1 MTAGSATTTTA
12 VATVTSTAA
21 AGPADVLAV
30 VLLPLLSL
38 LLLLPVLS
46 ATATATATT
55 ATVPAA
61 CAALLASSS
70 TFLASASKSTNPGI
84 SWHVFFVL
92 LPLLLPLAF
101 NGDCM
106 ILQVCLPNP
115 CKTKVTL
122 SNEGNLGIPFWCNR
136 VLEIAHIYI
145 YYTYDSML
153 FVHVLAFLGL

>member
-21 AGPADVLAV
+21 AGPADVLVV

-38 LLLLPVLS
+38 LLLLPLLS
-46 ATATATATT
+46 DTATATATT

-70 TFLASASKSTNPGI
+70 TFLASANQSTNPGI
-84 SWHVFFVL
+84 SWHGFLQL
-92 LPLLLPLAF
+92 LPLLLPLAL
-101 NGDCM
+101 NDDCV
-106 ILQVCLPNP
+106 IPQVCLPNP

-122 SNEGNLGIPFWCNR
+122 SNEGKLDIPFWCNR
-136 VLEIAHIYI
+136 VLEIAHINIYI
-145 YYTYDSML
+145 CRSPLNHRIGSWAMCT
-153 FVHVLAFLGL
+153 

>member
-38 LLLLPVLS
+38 LLLRPELS
-46 ATATATATT
+46 ATAIATATT

-70 TFLASASKSTNPGI
+70 TFHASANQNTNPGI
-84 SWHVFFVL
+84 FWPGTFFLL
-92 LPLLLPLAF
+92 LPLLLPLAL

-106 ILQVCLPNP
+106 ILQVCLLNP

-122 SNEGNLGIPFWCNR
+122 SNEGKLDIPFWCNR
-136 VLEIAHIYI
+136 VLEIAQLDLHSFAY
-145 YYTYDSML
+145 
-153 FVHVLAFLGL
+153 AP

>member
-61 CAALLASSS
+61 CAAPLASSS
-70 TFLASASKSTNPGI
+70 TFVASTNQ
-84 SWHVFFVL
+84 STN
-92 LPLLLPLAF
+92 PLLLPLAL

-106 ILQVCLPNP
+106 IPQVCLPNP

-122 SNEGNLGIPFWCNR
+122 SNEGKLDIPFWCNR
-136 VLEIAHIYI
+136 VLEIAQLDLNSFAY
-145 YYTYDSML
+145 
-153 FVHVLAFLGL
+153 AP

>member
-46 ATATATATT
+46 ATATT

-70 TFLASASKSTNPGI
+70 TFLASANQSTNPGI
-84 SWHVFFVL
+84 SWQVFFLL
-92 LPLLLPLAF
+92 LPLLLPLAL

-122 SNEGNLGIPFWCNR
+122 SNEGKLDIPFWCNR
-136 VLEIAHIYI
+136 VLEIAQI
-145 YYTYDSML
+145 
-153 FVHVLAFLGL
+153 FAGGCR

>member
-70 TFLASASKSTNPGI
+70 TFLASANQSTNPGI
-84 SWHVFFVL
+84 SWHVFFLIL
-92 LPLLLPLAF
+92 LQLLLPLTL

-122 SNEGNLGIPFWCNR
+122 SNEGKLDIPFWCNR
-136 VLEIAHIYI
+136 VLEIAHVEHAQSFCWLDTACLY
-145 YYTYDSML
+145 
-153 FVHVLAFLGL
+153 

>member
-70 TFLASASKSTNPGI
+70 TFLASASQSTNPGI
-84 SWHVFFVL
+84 SWHVFFFLL
-92 LPLLLPLAF
+92 LPLLLPLAL

-122 SNEGNLGIPFWCNR
+122 SNEGKLDIPFWCNR
-136 VLEIAHIYI
+136 VLETAHIYI
-145 YYTYDSML
+145 YI
-153 FVHVLAFLGL
+153 HI